1 MLRAGSAILL
11 AAAVT
16 ALVFGLSAAAS
27 VFVHRAVPPTHTP
40 LMVLRAVQRR
50 DAYPARWRWRP
61 LDRISPHLVRA
72 AIAAE
77 DSRFCNHT
85 GFDWQ
90 AIRQAL
96 KTLEETGGLRRGAST
111 ISMQTAKNVY
121 LTPHRSFVRK
131 GLEAGFTVLIEA
143 LWGKR
148 RILETYLNVAEWGP
162 GIYGAEAA
170 SRAWFRRSAARLTPQ
185 QAALLASTLPGPL
198 RWRPDRPNRR
208 IARKARIVRERMDL
222 VKPGGDGACGA

>member
-1 MLRAGSAILL
+1 MLRTAGAILL
-11 AAAVT
+11 AAAV
-16 ALVFGLSAAAS
+16 AGFVFGLSAVVS
-27 VFVHRAVPPTHTP
+27 VAVHRVVPPTHTP

-61 LDRISPHLVRA
+61 LERISPHLVRA

-77 DSRFCNHT
+77 DSRFCSHN

-90 AIRQAL
+90 AIRQVL
-96 KTLEETGGLRRGAST
+96 KTLEKTGGIRRGAST
-111 ISMQTAKNVY
+111 ISMQTARNVY
-121 LTPHRSFVRK
+121 LTQHRSVIRK

-148 RILETYLNVAEWGP
+148 QILEVYLNVAEWGP

-170 SRAWFRRSAARLTPQ
+170 ARAWFRRSAARLTAA
-185 QAALLASTLPGPL
+185 QAARLVSTLPGPL

-208 IARKARIVRERMDL
+208 IARKARIVRERMRL
-222 VKPGGDGACGA
+222 VKLGKDRACGK

>member
-1 MLRAGSAILL
+1 MLRTGGAILL
-11 AAAVT
+11 AAAVA
-16 ALVFGLSAAAS
+16 ALVFGLSAVAS
-27 VFVHRAVPPTHTP
+27 VIVHRAVPPTHTP

-50 DAYPARWRWRP
+50 DAYPARWSWRA
-61 LDRISPHLVRA
+61 LNRISPQLVRA

-77 DSRFCNHT
+77 DSRFCSHT

-96 KTLEETGGLRRGAST
+96 KALEETGGIRRGAST

-170 SRAWFRRSAARLTPQ
+170 ARTWFRRSATRLTPQ

-208 IARKARIVRERMDL
+208 IARKARIVRERMRL
-222 VKPGGDGACGA
+222 VKPGRNGACGA

>member
-1 MLRAGSAILL
+1 MLRIASALLL
-11 AAAVT
+11 AAAV
-16 ALVFGLSAAAS
+16 AGLAFGLSAVAS
-27 VFVHRAVPPTHTP
+27 VAVYRAVPPTHTP
-40 LMVLRAVQRR
+40 LMVLRAAQRR
-50 DAYPARWRWRP
+50 DARPARWRWRP

-77 DSRFCNHT
+77 DSRFCSHT
-85 GFDWQ
+85 GFDWR
-90 AIRQAL
+90 AIREAL
-96 KTLEETGGLRRGAST
+96 KDFEETGGFGRGAST
-111 ISMQTAKNVY
+111 ISMQTAKNVF

-170 SRAWFRRSAARLTPQ
+170 ARAWFRRTAARLTPD

-198 RWRPDRPNRR
+198 RWRPDRPNAR
-208 IARKARIVRERMDL
+208 IRRKARIVRERMRL
-222 VKPGGDGACGA
+222 VKPGRDRACGG

>member
-1 MLRAGSAILL
+1 MLRIAGAILL
-11 AAAVT
+11 AAAVA
-16 ALVFGLSAAAS
+16 ALVFGLSAAVS
-27 VFVHRAVPPTHTP
+27 VIVHRAVPPTHTP

-77 DSRFCNHT
+77 DSRFCSHR

-90 AIRQAL
+90 AIREVL
-96 KTLEETGGLRRGAST
+96 KALEETGGIRRGAST

-143 LWGKR
+143 FWGKR

-170 SRAWFRRSAARLTPQ
+170 ARAWFRRSAGRLTPP

-208 IARKARIVRERMDL
+208 IARKARIVRERMRL
-222 VKPGGDGACGA
+222 VKPGKDRACRA